1 MVLYKT
7 LPLTNY
13 HLDDF
18 FPFLI
23 KKKTF
28 SLNKS
33 TLSLFTQPYISAS
46 AADLHLHLHLWFV
59 PKLSMTLMVKILVE

>member
-46 AADLHLHLHLWFV
+46 AADLHLHLHL
-59 PKLSMTLMVKILVE
+59 